1 MCAGPLIQK
10 IVQSNGATIIPI
22 DSEHSAILSLLRN
35 YEKYEVDSIYLTASG
50 GPFFNLPKNQWE
62 NINLKEALA
71 HPTWEM
77 GEKITIDSASMANK
91 GFEVIEAHYLFNLE
105 YDAIKVLIHPQ
116 SLIHSLI
123 ETIDGNCMLK
133 LPKDMAIPIMN
144 ALFYPELS

>member
-1 MCAGPLIQK
+1 MPQ
-10 IVQSNGATIIPI
+10 
-22 DSEHSAILSLLRN
+22 
-35 YEKYEVDSIYLTASG
+35 
-50 GPFFNLPKNQWE
+50 QWE

-123 ETIDGNCMLK
+123 ENIDGELYAQIG
-133 LPKDMAIPIMN
+133 PKDMAIPIMN
-144 ALFYPELS
+144 ALFYPELKLNSFNRFSFSSIVELTLQKVDFKHFPMLQLCL